1 MEVRTTGR
9 RPAAVAAMM
18 IAGAGTPSRAEP
30 LAPTTHHEP
39 AAQPVVRPGPTSS
52 AHSVCVIGAGPAG
65 LATAVELSR
74 WGVHFVCFD
83 QRPGPGGV
91 WCPQDTTGMTHAW
104 ASLTLNSP
112 RGWFELRDHPMP
124 RSWPDFP
131 RADQVSAYL
140 DGCLD
145 HYGIRDRFVWS
156 TGVVRVEPEPDGRW
170 RVTLTTG
177 ETRLFTAVVV
187 ANGHHNEPSLPDF
200 PGEFAG
206 RVRHSQTYRSRDEY
220 AGKRVLVVG
229 FGNSGSQIA
238 ADVSGVAAATVL
250 AIRRGGYV
258 LPHYARG
265 LRIDRA
271 MPSWLGYLVNAHL
284 PRAVAGP
291 LLTAYCRLVVGA
303 PTRAGLP
310 RPDHHFG
317 AALPTVTADLP
328 ARIEAGLV
336 RLRPQVARLDGSGV
350 EFTDGSREEVDDII
364 YCTGYR
370 TTTPFLD
377 AAVFDSDDNRVPL
390 YLRVFHP
397 DHPSLHFVGFL
408 QAVGWGFMP
417 LFEAQARLVAAHLS
431 GAYVLPDPARM
442 RASIAAD
449 LDRVRR
455 DFVDSSRN
463 RYQMNGA
470 VYRHECRVEL
480 RRGARR
486 AGAAREGTRR
496 PVRLAPLGR

>member
-1 MEVRTTGR
+1 MEIRATGR
-9 RPAAVAAMM
+9 DV
-18 IAGAGTPSRAEP
+18 
-30 LAPTTHHEP
+30 
-39 AAQPVVRPGPTSS
+39 
-52 AHSVCVIGAGPAG
+52 VCVIGAGPAG

-74 WGVHFVCFD
+74 SGVDFVCFD

-91 WCPQDTTGMTHAW
+91 WCPQVTTGMTHAW
-104 ASLTLNSP
+104 PTLTLNSP
-112 RGWFELRDHPMP
+112 RGWFELSDHPMP
-124 RSWPDFP
+124 RSYPDFP

-140 DGCLD
+140 EGCLD
-145 HYGIRDRFVWS
+145 RYGIRDRFEWG
-156 TGVVRVEPEPDGRW
+156 TGVVRVEPGPDDRW
-170 RVTLTTG
+170 RVTLTSG

-187 ANGHHNEPSLPDF
+187 ANGHHNEPLLPDF
-200 PGEFAG
+200 PGEFSG
-206 RVRHSQTYRSRDEY
+206 GTRHSQTYRSRDEY

-238 ADVSGVAAATVL
+238 ADVSAVADTTVL

-271 MPSWLGYLVNAHL
+271 MPSWLGFLVNAYL
-284 PRAVAGP
+284 PRPIAGP
-291 LLTAYCRLVVGA
+291 LLTAYCRLVVGS

-317 AALPTVTADLP
+317 SALPTVTADLP
-328 ARIEAGLV
+328 ARIDAGLV
-336 RLRPQVARLDGSGV
+336 RLRPQVARLAGSSV
-350 EFTDGSREEVDDII
+350 EFTDGSREEVDEII

-397 DHPSLHFVGFL
+397 EHPSLHFVGFL
-408 QAVGWGFMP
+408 QAVGWGFLP
-417 LFEAQARLVAAHLS
+417 LFESQARLVAAHLS
-431 GAYVLPDPARM
+431 GDYVLPDPARM
-442 RASIAAD
+442 RSAIGAD

-455 DFVDSSRN
+455 NFVDSSRN

-470 VYRHECRVEL
+470 VYQHECRVEL

-486 AGAAREGTRR
+486 AGADQHDPTRR
-496 PVRLAPLGR
+496 GRLASLAR